1 MFCPCILFTILDSR
15 INILS
20 NFFQLLNFCMHRFL
34 VMSEQQ
40 RVTNYLVTRVEMSED
55 ELVSHRYQEGRES
68 GIGYRI
74 EFNTRLKNTNKWKRV
89 GYLVEADEIVFFF
102 NRKKVEK
109 VVKMNFKIKE
119 NLLIKTIQRHLNNVS
134 KKCL

>member
-1 MFCPCILFTILDSR
+1 
-15 INILS
+15 
-20 NFFQLLNFCMHRFL
+20 
-34 VMSEQQ
+34 
-40 RVTNYLVTRVEMSED
+40 MSED

-68 GIGYRI
+68 GKVYRL
-74 EFNTRLKNTNKWKRV
+74 EFNNRLKNTNKWKRV